1 MERRNAVL
9 FTLVALLVTLGACGT
24 SPPSRYYA
32 LESAGFESVADGPD
46 SIVLGVGPIRV
57 PEYLERPQIVTR
69 RQNRELHIDD
79 FNRWAEPVSQAQLAV
94 LASNLDGLLENVIVL
109 AYPYGR
115 IADYDYRLVARVE
128 RFDMDA
134 SGSTVLNVQW
144 SISDA
149 DGDPA
154 VRPRRSRFATEG
166 GDPDDPG
173 SVAAGMSRCLTDFSR
188 EVAAAFSTM
197 LEENGAWNASSIPRS
212 DR

>member
-1 MERRNAVL
+1 MERRNAVPL
-9 FTLVALLVTLGACGT
+9 ALVAVLVTLGACGT

-32 LESAGFESVADGPD
+32 LESAGFDAVADGPD

-79 FNRWAEPVSQAQLAV
+79 FNRWAEPVGKAQLAI

-115 IADYDYRLVARVE
+115 IADYEYRLVARVE

-134 SGSTVLNVQW
+134 SGSTVLEVQW
-144 SISDA
+144 SISSA
-149 DGDPA
+149 SGDPI
-154 VRPRRSRFATEG
+154 VQPRRSRFAISG
-166 GDPDDPG
+166 GDPGDPG

-188 EVAAAFSTM
+188 EVATAFAAM
-197 LEENGAWNASSIPRS
+197 LDERTAL
-212 DR
+212 D

>member
-1 MERRNAVL
+1 MERSNAV
-9 FTLVALLVTLGACGT
+9 TLALLAVLVSLGACGT

-32 LESAGFESVADGPD
+32 LESAGFDATGDGPD
-46 SIVLGVGPIRV
+46 SLILGVGPIRV

-69 RQNRELHIDD
+69 RENRELHIDD
-79 FNRWAEPVSQAQLAV
+79 FNRWAEPVGRAQLTV
-94 LASNLDGLLENVIVL
+94 LASNLDGLLDNVIVL

-134 SGSTVLNVQW
+134 SGSTVLEVQW

-154 VRPRRSRFATEG
+154 VAPRRSRFVTDG

-173 SVAAGMSRCLTDFSR
+173 SVAAGMSRCLADFSR
-188 EVAAAFSTM
+188 DVAAAISAM
-197 LEENGAWNASSIPRS
+197 LDKHSASKEDSGSPSGR
-212 DR
+212 

>member
-1 MERRNAVL
+1 MQRRNAVTL
-9 FTLVALLVTLGACGT
+9 AFLAVLVALGGCGT

-32 LESAGFESVADGPD
+32 LETAGFDATGDGPD
-46 SIVLGVGPIRV
+46 SLILGVGPIRV

-69 RQNRELHIDD
+69 GQNRELHIDD
-79 FNRWAEPVSQAQLAV
+79 FNRWAEPVAQAQLTV
-94 LASNLDGLLENVIVL
+94 LASNLDGLLDNVIVL

-115 IADYDYRLVARVE
+115 IAEYDYRLVARVE

-134 SGSTVLNVQW
+134 SGSTVLEVQW

-154 VRPRRSRFATEG
+154 VAPRRSRFVNGG

-173 SVAAGMSRCLTDFSR
+173 SVAAGMSRCLADFSR
-188 EVAAAFSTM
+188 DVAATISTM
-197 LEENGAWNASSIPRS
+197 LGKHSASKENSGSPSGR
-212 DR
+212 